1 MRATLLAT
9 LAALLLVT
17 ACASREELLPK
28 SAVTPTGVDL
38 SGTWQLRAENGDTL
52 RRISEARREA
62 AGDGQ
67 GIVLPPKGT
76 QSQTRKTSSDGT
88 SVHVFLETGS
98 TLKVSQTDFGL
109 FISFDRAVVE
119 EYRFGEKRETNVGP
133 IVADRVSGW
142 DGDVY
147 VIETLDDDGA
157 KLIETYRLDVADGSL
172 VRTITIVHDGVS
184 EVDVD
189 QVFDRI

>member
-1 MRATLLAT
+1 MRTTLVT
-9 LAALLLVT
+9 ILAALLLVT
-17 ACASREELLPK
+17 ACASREELSPK
-28 SAVTPTGVDL
+28 SAVTPAGVDL

-52 RRISEARREA
+52 RRISQARREA

-67 GIVLPPKGT
+67 SIVLPPKST
-76 QSQTRKTSSDGT
+76 QSQTRKRSSDGT

-142 DGDVY
+142 DGDAY
-147 VIETLDDDGA
+147 VIETLDEDGA
-157 KLIETYRLDVADGSL
+157 KLIETYRLDMADGSL
-172 VRTITIVHDGVS
+172 VRTITIVHGGVR